1 MVPILLILLIVG
13 VIVLLFLGLSQP
25 STEARVQRRREQYL
39 QPSAPALSRSAV
51 SEELASSFTDR
62 VLKPVWDNIAPRL
75 AAAAPEGMINNARA
89 KLQSA
94 GHPLGMT
101 EPVFLVARG
110 AAALAGAGISYAI
123 FGALDSMEPLTRMA
137 ITLFVLFIVTMMPDY
152 YVSNCQKT
160 RQAQIRRALPDL
172 LDLLVVCTEAGMGL
186 DAALAEVVSRKEGPL
201 VDEFART
208 LVEVRLGKQRNDAW
222 QDMADR
228 ADVQEVNTLVA
239 SLYQA
244 QVMGVSIARAL
255 RTHADALRT
264 PLSIRIQKHSAVLST
279 KMLFP
284 LVLCIFPALF
294 VVVMGPGA
302 LQVMHS
308 TSGGGPVGP

>member
-1 MVPILLILLIVG
+1 MILILLIVLIVG
-13 VIVLLFLGLSQP
+13 VIVLLFMGLSQP
-25 STEARVQRRREQYL
+25 STEERVQRRREQYL
-39 QPSAPALSRSAV
+39 QPSAPTLSRSAM
-51 SEELASSFTDR
+51 SEELSSSFTDR
-62 VLKPVWDNIAPRL
+62 VLKPVWQNIAPRL
-75 AAAAPEGMINNARA
+75 AAAAPEGMIDNARA

-101 EPVFLVARG
+101 EPVFLMSR
-110 AAALAGAGISYAI
+110 ALATFAGAGISYAAYN
-123 FGALDSMEPLTRMA
+123 ALDSMVPVTRVA
-137 ITLFVLFIVTMMPDY
+137 ITLFVLLGVAIAPDY
-152 YVSNCQKT
+152 YVSNCQKA
-160 RQAQIRRALPDL
+160 RQTQIRRALPDL

-201 VDEFART
+201 VDEFSRT
-208 LVEVRLGKQRNDAW
+208 LIEVRLGKQRNDAW

-228 ADVQEVNTLVA
+228 AAVQEVSTLVA

-244 QVMGVSIARAL
+244 QTMGVSIARAL

-264 PLSIRIQKHSAVLST
+264 QRSIRIKEQSAVLST

-294 VVVMGPGA
+294 VVVLGPGA
-302 LQVMHS
+302 VQVMHS
-308 TSGGGPVGP
+308 FGGGGPLGP